1 MRASSVPGTGL
12 HKGYLTGNR
21 TEKKAP
27 AFMELL
33 FHEISKVHKNT
44 CRGCTSP
51 LVQWLQFH
59 LPVRGG
65 WSSVR
70 GWGIKTPHA
79 SGPKPQ
85 TIKQK
90 QYCNKVNK
98 DFKNCLHQRI
108 LKNKKNI
115 CGGTSNEE
123 WPLEE
128 MMLRAKSFLPG
139 VAKGNRIISKHEGL

>member
-1 MRASSVPGTGL
+1 MQR
-12 HKGYLTGNR
+12 
-21 TEKKAP
+21 
-27 AFMELL
+27 M
-33 FHEISKVHKNT
+33 
-44 CRGCTSP
+44 
-51 LVQWLQFH
+51 H
-59 LPVRGG
+59 LPAGPVVTIPPSSAGG

-123 WPLEE
+123 
-128 MMLRAKSFLPG
+128 
-139 VAKGNRIISKHEGL
+139 